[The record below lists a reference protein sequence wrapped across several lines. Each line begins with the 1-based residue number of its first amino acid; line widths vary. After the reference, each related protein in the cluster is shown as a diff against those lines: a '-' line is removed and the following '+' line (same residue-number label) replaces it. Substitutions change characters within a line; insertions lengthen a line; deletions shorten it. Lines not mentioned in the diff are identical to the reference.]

1 MTDLPSSARTSPIG
15 LYVHI
20 PFCIRKCHY
29 CNFVIAPSSDQ
40 RLRADYFTA
49 LEAEAAEARARYGP
63 IEFDTVYLG
72 GGTPSALTTDETR
85 RLFDLLR
92 KNFSWKPDA
101 EITCEVNPGEVDD
114 EKFKAYR
121 ALGVNRISLG
131 VQSTNDELLKAMN
144 RAHNAADAR
153 RTAAAAASMGFGN
166 ISMDLIIR
174 LPNQKVEDVTRSL
187 TDIVEWN
194 AHQVVIYDLAVHE
207 ETHFGLK
214 RRKGELV
221 LPGEDAHEAMFG
233 AVERVLGDAGFGHYE
248 VSSFARPGYESRHNL
263 IYWRNQPYLGLG
275 PGAFSYMGGVRYVY
289 AQSVARY
296 IQKALRGDWSR
307 DESDTLSPEERER
320 ETLLTG
326 LRLRPGVKV
335 GNFPII
341 RGSVEAEI
349 PSLAAAGLVEYDEGV
364 LQLTRKGR
372 YLAES
377 VFTQLS
383 SGR

>member
-1 MTDLPSSARTSPIG
+1 MNPIG

-20 PFCIRKCHY
+20 PFCVRKCHY
-29 CNFVIAPSSDQ
+29 CNFVIAPSSDP
-40 RLRADYFTA
+40 RLRRDYFTA
-49 LEAEAAEARARYGP
+49 LQAEAADARARYGA

-72 GGTPSALTTDETR
+72 GGTPSALTEDEIR

-92 KNFSWKPDA
+92 RNFSWKSDA
-101 EITCEVNPGEVDD
+101 EITCEVNPGEVD
-114 EKFKAYR
+114 EAKFKVYR
-121 ALGVNRISLG
+121 ALGINRISLG
-131 VQSTNDELLKAMN
+131 VQSTNDELLKVMN
-144 RAHNAADAR
+144 RAHDAADAR
-153 RTAAAAASMGFGN
+153 RTAAVAVDTGFEN

-174 LPNQKVEDVTRSL
+174 LPGQKVEDVSRSL
-187 TDIVEWN
+187 YDVVEWN

-207 ETHFGLK
+207 GTHFGLK
-214 RRKGELV
+214 RRKGELN
-221 LPGEDAHEAMFG
+221 LPTEDAHGAMFDE
-233 AVERVLGDAGFGHYE
+233 VERILGDAGFEHYE
-248 VSSFARPGYESRHNL
+248 VSSFAKPGYGSRHNL

-275 PGAFSYMGGVRYVY
+275 PGAFSYMEGVRYVY

-296 IQKALRGDWSR
+296 LQKALQGDWSR
-307 DESDTLSPEERER
+307 DESDTLGPEERER

-326 LRLRPGVKV
+326 LRLRPGVRV
-335 GNFPII
+335 DRFPII

-349 PSLAAAGLVEYDEGV
+349 PALAAAGLVEYDEGV
-364 LQLTRKGR
+364 LRLTRKGR

>member
-1 MTDLPSSARTSPIG
+1 MSGPSPIG

-49 LEAEAAEARARYGP
+49 LEAEAADARMRYGAV
-63 IEFDTVYLG
+63 EFNTVYLG
-72 GGTPSALTTDETR
+72 GGTPSALTADETR

-92 KNFSWKPDA
+92 KNFTWKADA

-114 EKFKAYR
+114 AKFKVYR

-153 RTAAAAASMGFGN
+153 RTAAVAADLGFGN

-174 LPNQKVEDVTRSL
+174 LPNQKVEDVRTSL

-214 RRKGELV
+214 RRKGELA
-221 LPGEDAHEAMFG
+221 LPADDVHEAMFG
-233 AVERVLGDAGFGHYE
+233 AVEQVLGDAGFQHYE
-248 VSSFARPGYESRHNL
+248 VSSFAKPGYESRHNL
-263 IYWRNQPYLGLG
+263 IYWHNQPYLGLG

-296 IQKALRGDWSR
+296 LQKALRGDWSR
-307 DESDTLSPEERER
+307 DESDTLGPEERER

-326 LRLRPGVKV
+326 LRLRPGVEI
-335 GNFPII
+335 GRFPII

-349 PSLAAAGLVEYDEGV
+349 PSLAAAGLVEYDDGV
-364 LQLTRKGR
+364 LRLTRKGR